1 MKKFYTLFFVL
12 MTCLATAG
20 AQSGAPAFPGAEGH
34 GRYVSGGR
42 NPSNGSTK
50 IIHVTN
56 LNDSGTGSFRA
67 AVSGSDY
74 KTIVFDV
81 GGVIPLKS
89 DLVIGDNTTI
99 AGQTAPEPGIT
110 IRYYTI
116 RPGGNNI
123 IRFIR
128 IRRGQ
133 EKNMN
138 DGADAIWQRQKNGII
153 IDHCSFSWS
162 IDEVASFYDNNNF
175 TMQWCTIGESLNN
188 AGHGKGAHGYGGIW
202 GGKLASFHHNLIC
215 HVNNRSPRFCGARY
229 DWEGYTS
236 NKLYAQYRWENAV
249 QAEIVDFRNCVVYNC
264 GNGCY
269 GGPGGGY
276 VNMVNNYYKTG
287 PAGSTSQVTKISI
300 ANSTTAEDYPKYW
313 GLTSR
318 YYINGNT
325 VNSNTNYDW
334 TNISYDS
341 GIYTIG
347 GEKYCADPNH
357 YYGSNVEYKKNTSG
371 QDCVKIKLDEPVP
384 AGEVTTHTASRAYS
398 KVANFCGASLC
409 RDEVDARYMT
419 ELRNGTATYK
429 GSVTGKAGRI
439 DKVSDVNGYTEANF
453 GTGSRPEG
461 YDTDRDGMP
470 DEWETANGL
479 DPNDKTDALVYTID
493 TKKQY
498 YTNLEVYL
506 NSVVQDIMIEE
517 NEDAKEAVDEYY
529 PGMESPEDP
538 GDDDKPEPVYYNATY
553 NVMEGDL
560 FKAGETVNVDYEG
573 ETVATVTYSVEGD
586 KDFNAAV
593 ANSNVAGFGAFTSGN
608 GVNGSATGGTV
619 YYIRPTYDG
628 TITAAVVLNSGKS
641 FYILEDGTALVN
653 YDGITESEKKY
664 GTYTFDVKG
673 GSTYALYCTGSKL
686 GFYGFNYAWVKT
698 PEPEKKRGDVNE
710 DGNVDISDIVA
721 VINQIAGTA
730 TYRYADVNEDEKV
743 DISDIVA
750 IINIIAGQEV

>member
-1 MKKFYTLFFVL
+1 MKKIYSLLFVL

-81 GGVIPLKS
+81 GGVIALNS
-89 DLVIGDNTTI
+89 ELTIGANTTI
-99 AGQTAPEPGIT
+99 AGQTAPDPGIT
-110 IRYYTI
+110 IRYYTV
-116 RPGGNNI
+116 RPGANNI

-133 EKNMN
+133 ERDVD
-138 DGADAIWQRQKNGII
+138 DGADALWQRQKNGII

-188 AGHGKGAHGYGGIW
+188 AGHNKGAHGYGGIW

-276 VNMVNNYYKTG
+276 VNMVNNFYKTG

-347 GEKYCADPNH
+347 GERYCADPNH

-398 KVANFCGASLC
+398 KVANYCGASLC
-409 RDEVDARYMT
+409 RDEVDARYIT

-506 NSVVQDIMIEE
+506 NSVVQDIMIDE
-517 NEDAKEAVDEYY
+517 NKDAKEAVSEYY
-529 PGMESPEDP
+529 PGMETPDDP

-553 NVMEGDL
+553 NVMEGDV
-560 FKAGETVNVDYEG
+560 FKAGQTVNVDYEG

-586 KDFNAAV
+586 KDFNAAA

-619 YYIRPTYDG
+619 YYIKPAYDG

-641 FYILEDGTALVN
+641 FYILEDGTALSN

-673 GSTYALYCTGSKL
+673 GSTYAVYCTGSKL
-686 GFYGFNYAWVKT
+686 GFYGFNYAWVKPAET
-698 PEPEKKRGDVNE
+698 QHKKGDVNE

-730 TYRYADVNEDEKV
+730 TYRYADVNEDENV

-750 IINIIAGQEV
+750 IINIIAGQ

>member
-1 MKKFYTLFFVL
+1 MKKFYTILFVL
-12 MTCLATAG
+12 LTCLLTAG
-20 AQSGAPAFPGAEGH
+20 AQTGAPAFPGAEGH

-42 NPSNGSTK
+42 NPADGSTK

-56 LNDSGTGSFRA
+56 LKDSGTGSFRS

-81 GGVIPLKS
+81 GGVIPLNS
-89 DLVIGDNTTI
+89 DIVIGDNTTI

-110 IRYYTI
+110 LRYRTI

-128 IRRGQ
+128 IRRGE
-133 EKNMN
+133 EKDVN

-175 TMQWCTIGESLNN
+175 TMQWCTIGESLLN

-202 GGKLASFHHNLIC
+202 GGKLASFHHNMIC
-215 HVNNRSPRFCGARY
+215 HVQNRSPRFCGARY
-229 DWEGYTS
+229 DWGGFTS

-249 QAEIVDFRNCVVYNC
+249 QSEIVDFRNCVIYNC

-506 NSVVQDIMIEE
+506 NSVVQDIMIDE
-517 NEDAKEAVDEYY
+517 NKDAKEAVSEYY
-529 PGMESPEDP
+529 PGVENPDE
-538 GDDDKPEPVYYNATY
+538 GDDDDNPEPVYYNATY
-553 NVMEGDL
+553 NVKEGDS
-560 FKAGETVNVDYEG
+560 FKAGTTVNVDYDG
-573 ETVATVTYSVEGD
+573 ETIATITYGVEKD
-586 KDFNAAV
+586 NDFNAAT

-608 GVNGSATGGTV
+608 GVNGTANGGTV
-619 YYIRPTYDG
+619 YYIKPTYDG
-628 TITAAVVLNSGKS
+628 TITVAIVLNAGKS
-641 FYILEDGTALVN
+641 FFILEDGTPLDN
-653 YDGITESEKKY
+653 YNGITVNEKKY
-664 GTYTFDVKG
+664 GTFTFDVKAG
-673 GSTYALYCTGSKL
+673 ATYAVFCTGSKL
-686 GFYGFNYAWVKT
+686 GFYGFNYSWTKPNT
-698 PEPEKKRGDVNE
+698 DSKLHGDVNE

-730 TYRYADVNEDEKV
+730 TYRYADVNEDNNV

-750 IINIIAGQEV
+750 MINLIAGQE

>member
-1 MKKFYTLFFVL
+1 MKKFYTILFVL
-12 MTCLATAG
+12 LTCLLTAG
-20 AQSGAPAFPGAEGH
+20 AQTGAPAFPGAEGH

-42 NPSNGSTK
+42 NPADGSTK

-56 LNDSGTGSFRA
+56 LKDSGTGSFRS

-81 GGVIPLKS
+81 GGVIPLNS
-89 DLVIGDNTTI
+89 DIVIGDNTTI

-110 IRYYTI
+110 LRYRTI

-128 IRRGQ
+128 IRRGE
-133 EKNMN
+133 EKDVN

-175 TMQWCTIGESLNN
+175 TMQWCTIGESLLN

-202 GGKLASFHHNLIC
+202 GGKLASFHHNMIC
-215 HVNNRSPRFCGARY
+215 HVQNRSPRFCGARY
-229 DWEGYTS
+229 DWGGFTS

-249 QAEIVDFRNCVVYNC
+249 QSEIVDFRNCVIYNC

-439 DKVSDVNGYTEANF
+439 DKVSDVNGYTEAN
-453 GTGSRPEG
+453 SRPEG

-506 NSVVQDIMIEE
+506 NSVVQDIMIDE
-517 NEDAKEAVDEYY
+517 NKDAKEAVSEYY
-529 PGMESPEDP
+529 PGMETPEDP

-553 NVMEGDL
+553 NVMEGDV
-560 FKAGETVNVDYEG
+560 FKAGQTVNVDYKG
-573 ETVATVTYSVEGD
+573 ETVATVTYNVEGD
-586 KDFNAAV
+586 KDFNAAA

-608 GVNGSATGGTV
+608 GVNGTANGGTV
-619 YYIRPTYDG
+619 YYIKPTYDG
-628 TITAAVVLNSGKS
+628 TITVAIVLNAGKS
-641 FYILEDGTALVN
+641 FFILEDGTPLDN
-653 YDGITESEKKY
+653 YNGITVNEKKY
-664 GTYTFDVKG
+664 GTFTFDVKAG
-673 GSTYALYCTGSKL
+673 ATYAVFCTGSKL
-686 GFYGFNYAWVKT
+686 GFYGFNYSWTKT
-698 PEPEKKRGDVNE
+698 NTDSKLHGDVNE

-730 TYRYADVNEDEKV
+730 TYRYADVNEDNNV

-750 IINIIAGQEV
+750 IINVIAGQE